1 MKTQLRNH
9 PSLNEEGVGLWP
21 PSWLRTGGNETA
33 TAIGEVGVLRDVKT
47 HDAISAKCFL
57 SIDHNGANFIGRISL
72 DSPTLCQ
79 KLVELLKQHRGEPM
93 SSIGDLPLD
102 VPSELRL
109 QSAA

>member
-72 DSPTLCQ
+72 DSPALCQ